1 MSKLFNQANRHI
13 RHAYHLAWRY
23 YQAMKLN
30 SDQLTSFFEQN
41 GNKQNSPKVFLL
53 TGDEPYQLM
62 EAADAIRLYAQNKG
76 YTERDILHA
85 DNSFKWSELS
95 GVSNSLS
102 LFSENKLIDLRLEMK
117 TPGKAGSQ
125 AIRDYME
132 NIPEDKILVI
142 QTPKLAAAARNAA
155 WVKAIDKQGVVIQVW
170 DLSAAQTMAWINK
183 KMRHFGMRATQDA
196 VRLLTERVE
205 GNLLAAFQEINK
217 LRLLFKEDNDQQSE
231 TLIDEEQVLAAVS
244 DSSRFSIFDLSNA
257 VMAGD
262 LPRVQHIHH
271 NLKEEGV
278 PIQLIL
284 WTLSDLSRQLYDAS
298 FKLNNGMTASQLV
311 AKMPRP
317 RQRPFQ
323 AALQR
328 MRDANWNDILKKNSD
343 IDRLSKG
350 QSEIANKGLGRVWS
364 ELLELALIL
373 AGSELKMDKA
383 I

>member
-1 MSKLFNQANRHI
+1 
-13 RHAYHLAWRY
+13 
-23 YQAMKLN
+23 MKLN
-30 SDQLTSFFEQN
+30 SDQLTSFFQQN
-41 GNKQNSPKVFLL
+41 ANKQNSPKVFLL

-62 EAADAIRLYAQNKG
+62 EAADAIRAHAQQTG

-85 DNSFKWSELS
+85 DNSFKWGELS

-102 LFSENKLIDLRLEMK
+102 LFSEKKFIDLRVEMK

-125 AIRDYME
+125 AIRDYMD
-132 NIPEDKILVI
+132 NVPEDKILLI

-170 DLSAAQTMAWINK
+170 ELSAPQTMAWISK
-183 KMRHFGMRATQDA
+183 KMRQYGMRATPDS

-217 LRLLFKEDNDQQSE
+217 LKLLFQKGDAQQEGQQTE

-262 LPRVQHIHH
+262 LARVQHIHH

-284 WTLSDLSRQLYDAS
+284 WTLSDLSRQLYTAS
-298 FKLNNGMTASQLV
+298 FNLRNGMTASQVV

-323 AALQR
+323 TALQR
-328 MRDANWNDILKKNSD
+328 MKDENWNAILKKNSD

-350 QSEIANKGLGRVWS
+350 QGEIANKGLGRVWS

-373 AGSELKMDKA
+373 AGSKLKMDKA